1 MVRNLGTIE
10 QFGVS
15 GPTWEGSALDIRN
28 MFFDSLKHARRSI
41 TISAFSM
48 GHKNDDLEKF
58 FEIIEKKLLGGK
70 KVMIIVNDDDNFKK
84 YSRGKLDHLS
94 SRFPGYMTYRKLD
107 PKRADGKNKL
117 LHAKI
122 TIIDREF
129 ALIGSANISR
139 SALEHNYEIM
149 IKIKGGAV
157 SDIDDLMI
165 KLYRAMED
173 GENY

>member
-1 MVRNLGTIE
+1 MVFL
-10 QFGVS
+10 FVVSVKGVVR
-15 GPTWEGSALDIRN
+15 TK
-28 MFFDSLKHARRSI
+28 FKCK
-41 TISAFSM
+41 AFSM
-48 GHKNDDLEKF
+48 NYYSI
-58 FEIIEKKLLGGK
+58 EIIEKKLLAGK

-94 SRFPGYMTYRKLD
+94 SRFPDYMTYRKLD
-107 PKRADGKNKL
+107 PKRAADGKNKL

-122 TIIDREF
+122 TIIDREL

-149 IKIKGGAV
+149 IKIKGRAV

-173 GENY
+173 GEDY